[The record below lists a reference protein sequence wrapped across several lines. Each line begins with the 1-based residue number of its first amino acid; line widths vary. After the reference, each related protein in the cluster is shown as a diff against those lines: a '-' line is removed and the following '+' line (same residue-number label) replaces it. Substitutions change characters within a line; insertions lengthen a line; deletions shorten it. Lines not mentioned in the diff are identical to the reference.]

1 MAAFTTVAAVAGLAA
16 TAGTTGMSFY
26 QANKQKKLQ
35 QKAQDQANEAMAAAR
50 KKLDVNFYEQLAVKK
65 EPYELAREASLAQG
79 AMGIEAGRE
88 GETRGAAATAG
99 RVQMAQNQA
108 QGEIRTAMGQEL
120 GDIQKA
126 VAEEDSRLRDVGV
139 QLDLATA
146 EGAQEAA
153 ANAAEARQQAISQG
167 MEGVTNLVG
176 QVAGIGQAKDVASGI
191 NVPEE
196 AQALTKAPSE
206 IGAAPSKLRPYS
218 AGGKYYDYNGNEISL
233 QDFMKLK
240 RGAGALGSGLSSVG
254 LPNTFAQSNGLQG
267 LTGNN

>member
-1 MAAFTTVAAVAGLAA
+1 MAAFTTVAAAAGLAA

-26 QANKQKKLQ
+26 QASKQRKLQ

-120 GDIQKA
+120 TDIQKA

-139 QLDLATA
+139 ELDLATV
-146 EGAQEAA
+146 EGAQTAA
-153 ANAAEARQQAISQG
+153 ANAEEAKRQAISQG
-167 MEGVTNLVG
+167 MEGVTSLIE
-176 QVAGIGQAKDVASGI
+176 QAGSMPSLYGKDIQGTKSALAKTQLT
-191 NVPEE
+191 PEE
-196 AQALTKAPSE
+196 FAK
-206 IGAAPSKLRPYS
+206 IRNVKVGMGANASPGFSNLDLSAVGGMSNRDYRKFLNSLNREQQNVLFGSKSFIENY
-218 AGGKYYDYNGNEISL
+218 G
-233 QDFMKLK
+233 Q
-240 RGAGALGSGLSSVG
+240 
-254 LPNTFAQSNGLQG
+254 
-267 LTGNN
+267 

>member
-35 QKAQDQANEAMAAAR
+35 QKAQNQANEAMAAAR

-99 RVQMAQNQA
+99 RVQMAQNQE
-108 QGEIRTAMGQEL
+108 QGNIRTAMGQEL

-139 QLDLATA
+139 QLDLATV

-167 MEGVTNLVG
+167 MEGLTSLVG
-176 QVAGIGQAKDVASGI
+176 QAASMAPLYGKDIQGTKSALAKTELT
-191 NVPEE
+191 PEE
-196 AQALTKAPSE
+196 FNKFGNTK
-206 IGAAPSKLRPYS
+206 IGMGGEASPGFSNLDLS
-218 AGGKYYDYNGNEISL
+218 AVGGMSNSQYRR
-233 QDFMKLK
+233 FLK
-240 RGAGALGSGLSSVG
+240 GLSTEQQNVLFSSPSFVKNYG
-254 LPNTFAQSNGLQG
+254 Q
-267 LTGNN
+267 